1 MKSLKVKIARAERF
15 GRLSSKSVE
24 LSDGNFTVVLGP
36 NESGKSTLAELI
48 SWVLAGRRKSM
59 DRRFLTSSEIDS
71 GESADLKAGIE
82 GFIDGKSF
90 TASRKFTVR
99 PASTGKEKSVSAP
112 ELSIDTK
119 SVSLETWQHEIGVKD
134 EDDYLRYYRITG
146 PNDPSNKIDLKDVLT
161 ALAVG
166 ADVTLPPRKVAEY
179 LEANAK
185 EIVASPKGKRGK
197 DLRRFEKAEDNYKK
211 AKLKIKEI
219 EESSKKIEIYRDQIS
234 EAQVKTKDI
243 DEIGRAHV

>member
-48 SWVLAGRRKSM
+48 SWVLAGRRQEI
-59 DRRFLTSSEIDS
+59 DRKFLTSSEIDG
-71 GESADLKAGIE
+71 GETADLMAGIE

-99 PASTGKEKSVSAP
+99 PTSKGKEKTVSAP

-119 SVSLETWQHEIGVKD
+119 SISLETWQH
-134 EDDYLRYYRITG
+134 
-146 PNDPSNKIDLKDVLT
+146 
-161 ALAVG
+161 
-166 ADVTLPPRKVAEY
+166 
-179 LEANAK
+179 
-185 EIVASPKGKRGK
+185 
-197 DLRRFEKAEDNYKK
+197 
-211 AKLKIKEI
+211 
-219 EESSKKIEIYRDQIS
+219 
-234 EAQVKTKDI
+234 
-243 DEIGRAHV
+243 